1 MSNEA
6 NIIRSGTKQ
15 HSPQHIRRRRNQLME
30 QEMSDTAFRQ
40 EQAIKKKKIG
50 DATAVV
56 ADQAEAAAD
65 SGAPMT
71 KKQLAQLAVE
81 VLSQMNFEVPS
92 KSGKMIE
99 RDPSH
104 QGSQFS
110 LPEYGYYMDLIE
122 LATEGIPIESPKGNF
137 TTKGVKPETPE
148 RFRNVFEGGLKK
160 ARNRISDDPELKEV
174 LPQYVKEQQQG
185 RPVHLGVPKLDN
197 FTTLSQFLDRH
208 NS

>member
-6 NIIRSGTKQ
+6 SIIRTGTSESVPR
-15 HSPQHIRRRRNQLME
+15 HVTNRRKHMME
-30 QEMSDTAFRQ
+30 QDMSDTAFRQ
-40 EQAIKKKKIG
+40 EQAIKKNKIG

-65 SGAPMT
+65 AGTPFT
-71 KKQLAQLAVE
+71 KKQLAQTAVE

-92 KSGKMIE
+92 QSGKMIE
-99 RDPSH
+99 RDPSQ

-122 LATEGIPIESPKGNF
+122 LATEGIPIEYPKGNL

-174 LPQYVKEQQQG
+174 LPQYVREQKTG
-185 RPVHLGVPKLDN
+185 MPVPLSVPKLDN
-197 FTTLSQFLDRH
+197 FTSLNQFINRH
-208 NS
+208 S

>member
-1 MSNEA
+1 MSDEA
-6 NIIRSGTKQ
+6 NIIKSGIPGGLPKNV
-15 HSPQHIRRRRNQLME
+15 RNRQSRVLE
-30 QEMSDTAFRQ
+30 QDMSDTAFRQ
-40 EQAIKKKKIG
+40 EQAIKKNKIG

-65 SGAPMT
+65 SGSPLT

-92 KSGKMIE
+92 QSGKMIA
-99 RDPSH
+99 RDPSQ

-122 LATEGIPIESPKGNF
+122 LATEGIPIEYPKGNL

-148 RFRNVFEGGLKK
+148 RFRKLAEGGLMK
-160 ARNRISDDPELKEV
+160 ARKSISADPELKEV
-174 LPQYVKEQQQG
+174 LPQYVKEQKTG
-185 RPVHLGVPKLDN
+185 MPVPLSVPKLDN
-197 FTTLSQFLDRH
+197 FTELNKFIDRH
-208 NS
+208 S